1 MRFTLVHS
9 PLTGPGCWRPVA
21 AELVAQGH
29 AALAVDPGPVAPGD
43 DYQAVVDRI
52 AASAAEG
59 GAAEAGPTDVL
70 VGHSGAG
77 GLLAG
82 VAAALAPRATLFVDA
97 ILPHPGRSWFDTAP
111 PALVKRLRGLAQDG
125 RLPPWNRWFSIG
137 APENN
142 IADPAL
148 KAAFV
153 AELPSPPVSWL
164 EAVAPAWPFPPAIS
178 TGYVQ
183 LSNAYARETLA
194 ARDGAWTIVRAEMHH
209 LAMLTEP
216 DKVAALLLEA
226 VAKVEAEA
234 RT

>member
-21 AELVAQGH
+21 DALVARGH
-29 AALAVDPGPVAPGD
+29 EALAVDPGPVAPGD
-43 DYQAVVDRI
+43 SYQVVADRI
-52 AASAAEG
+52 AAGAVEG
-59 GAAEAGPTDVL
+59 GPTDVL

-82 VAAALAPRATLFVDA
+82 VAAALSPKATLFVDA

-111 PALVKRLRGLAQDG
+111 PALVKRLRSMAQGG

-148 KAAFV
+148 RAAFL
-153 AELPSPPVSWL
+153 AELPSAPVSWL
-164 EAVAPAWPFPPAIS
+164 EAPAPAWPFPPAIS

-194 ARDGAWTIVRAEMHH
+194 ARDGAWSIVRAELHH

-226 VAKVEAEA
+226 VDKVEVEA